1 MLLYIV
7 EGGRQ
12 LGHGLVEADVLE
24 NLWRKINSYIKYS
37 YTPTTARKQTVNFP
51 LELFLH
57 PVFFCDKSFSSWSV
71 LNRNHT
77 SVNFFGSGCAHNC
90 FLGVQPCLIAYQ
102 PSARLVRG
110 RLEVVAVQSKLSK
123 AHTK

>member
-37 YTPTTARKQTVNFP
+37 YTHKTATTQTVNFP

-57 PVFFCDKSFSSWSV
+57 KKFFATNLSV
-71 LNRNHT
+71 AGQ
-77 SVNFFGSGCAHNC
+77 F
-90 FLGVQPCLIAYQ
+90 
-102 PSARLVRG
+102 
-110 RLEVVAVQSKLSK
+110 
-123 AHTK
+123 